1 MCLPF
6 SLRERIKLPVPFFLG
21 IGSSL
26 WQERVG
32 PGIVWQGGVW
42 IVALLLNGCVS
53 SKGIAPV
60 SQPLTQ
66 EGLALG
72 KTLSEAPTMAWPT
85 EHWWQ
90 VYGDAQLNRLVE
102 KSLHDHPDL
111 KKATARIALATAMA
125 EQSHAATLPN
135 IGGKVSSSR
144 ERFTELSFIPKPW
157 AGRFNWNNQATVD
170 MSYNLD
176 VWKQQKSAWL
186 AAMDETRVAE
196 AEMQQVKLELTAAM
210 VKSEIQLAA
219 EYQWRDLAQEALE
232 DLHHEIAIAQ
242 KALAAGLNTQLAL
255 SQLEAKLPAAQ
266 NRLAVIELHLTLLKN
281 QMAALSGD
289 GPGAGEQIT
298 RPALHLSAS
307 VGLPDRLPMNLVG
320 RRPDMVAARW
330 RVEAAQKHIQSA
342 KAAFYPNINL
352 LGYIGFQ
359 GLAFSGLFSSAGLV
373 GNLGPAMSLP
383 LFDGGRRRANLS
395 AETALYDMA
404 VEDYNAS
411 LLKALEGISSQLSV
425 MQTVE
430 EEMAHSQQALHKS
443 EQAHRLA
450 LKNYRAGLSN
460 RVESLQT
467 NALVLQQKSVLVEQE
482 AARLEAYA
490 ALMLALGGG
499 VMEDEHATQISH

>member
-1 MCLPF
+1 MSLPF
-6 SLRERIKLPVPFFLG
+6 TSTLTVLSPRQPRQVAR
-21 IGSSL
+21 SA
-26 WQERVG
+26 
-32 PGIVWQGGVW
+32 VWLL
-42 IVALLLNGCVS
+42 ALLLNGCLS
-53 SKGIAPV
+53 SQGIAPV
-60 SQPLTQ
+60 SQPLLQ
-66 EGLALG
+66 DQLALG
-72 KTLSEAPTMAWPT
+72 KTISEAPVMAWPT
-85 EHWWQ
+85 EHWWH
-90 VYGDAQLNRLVE
+90 VYGDAQLNRLIE

-176 VWKQQKSAWL
+176 LWKQQKSAWL
-186 AAMDETRVAE
+186 AALDEARVAD
-196 AEMQQVKLELTAAM
+196 AEMQQVKIELTAAI
-210 VKSEIQLAA
+210 VKNEIQLAA
-219 EYQWRDLAQEALE
+219 EYQWRDLAQDELD
-232 DLHHEIAIAQ
+232 DLRHEIAIAQ

-255 SQLEAKLPAAQ
+255 SRLEARLPAAQ
-266 NRLAVIELHLTLLKN
+266 NKLVLIDLHLTLLKN
-281 QMAALSGD
+281 QMAALSGE
-289 GPGAGEQIT
+289 GPGAGESIT

-307 VGLPDRLPMNLVG
+307 AGLPDRLPANLVG

-352 LGYIGFQ
+352 LGYVGFQ
-359 GLAFSGLFSSAGLV
+359 GLAFASLFSSAGLV
-373 GNLGPAMSLP
+373 GNLGPAMTLP

-404 VEDYNAS
+404 VEDYNAT
-411 LLKALEGISSQLSV
+411 LLKALERISSQLSV

-430 EEMAHSQQALHKS
+430 AEMTNTRQALDKS
-443 EQAHRLA
+443 EQAHLLA

-467 NALVLQQKSVLVEQE
+467 NLLVLQQKNVLVEQE

-499 VMEDEHATQISH
+499 VMEEAHATQARP

>member
-1 MCLPF
+1 M
-6 SLRERIKLPVPFFLG
+6 
-21 IGSSL
+21 
-26 WQERVG
+26 VG
-32 PGIVWQGGVW
+32 
-42 IVALLLNGCVS
+42 LLTLSLNGCVS

-60 SQPLTQ
+60 SQPLMQ
-66 EGLALG
+66 EDLALG
-72 KTLSEAPTMAWPT
+72 KTLTEAPDMAWPT

-90 VYGDAQLNRLVE
+90 IYGDAQLNRLVE

-125 EQSHAATLPN
+125 EQAHASTLPN

-176 VWKQQKSAWL
+176 LWKQQKSAWL
-186 AAMDETRVAE
+186 AALDETHVAE

-210 VKSEIQLAA
+210 VKTEIQLAA

-232 DLHHEIAIAQ
+232 DLRHEITIAQ

-266 NRLAVIELHLTLLKN
+266 NKLALIELRLTLLKN
-281 QMAALSGD
+281 QMAALSGG
-289 GPGAGEQIT
+289 GPGAGEKIA
-298 RPALHLSAS
+298 RPSLALSAS
-307 VGLPDRLPMNLVG
+307 VGLPGRLPINLVG
-320 RRPDMVAARW
+320 RRPDMVAAKW
-330 RVEAAQKHIQSA
+330 RVGAAAKQIQSA
-342 KAAFYPNINL
+342 QAAFYPNINL

-359 GLAFSGLFSSAGLV
+359 GLAFSGLLSSAGLV
-373 GNLGPAMSLP
+373 GSLGPAMSLP

-411 LLKALEGISSQLSV
+411 LLKALERISSQLSV

-430 EEMAHSQQALHKS
+430 EEMAHSQQALQKS

-450 LKNYRAGLSN
+450 LRNFRAGLSN

-467 NALVLQQKSVLVEQE
+467 NALVLQQKSVLVELE

-490 ALMLALGGG
+490 TLMLALGGG
-499 VMEDEHATQISH
+499 VMEDADAAQAHH